1 MDAFLDR
8 HADKIQGSLSCFDRV
23 LFRGYLPLFS
33 GREMTPFLKRQGVRP
48 DGLKDFLLGQAE
60 RLKQHARQLARRDGR
75 PFLYFA
81 ERVRKDEKAREIAA
95 RKGITDGLVCVLS
108 TLEPCWTF
116 ALRWE
121 GASYVR
127 PARRKCLFLYFYF
140 MDRELGLIHV
150 KLQTWFPMQLQVYVN
165 GHEWLARKLTH
176 SGVPYLKHDNVFL
189 HVDDLRRAQRF
200 ADRFAGLD
208 WVRRLDRYAHA
219 VNPLLAE
226 RLAPLR
232 YYWVTAQAEYATDIL
247 FTSRRQLQELMPR
260 LLEHST
266 LHLSA
271 RDVMGFLGRK
281 LTGHFLGEVVT
292 DHKELPLHGRLPG
305 CRVKHRMKGNW
316 IKMYDKD
323 GLVLRV
329 ETVINDP
336 GEFRVRRRV
345 RRGGRRVTA
354 WVPLRKSVAYLFRY
368 REISLQSNARYLNPL
383 AQVEDP
389 TRGVRALDAITARKK
404 THGSRTVKPF
414 HPLSPLDTQLFATLM
429 RGEHA
434 LHGFTNRDLRAKL
447 DPSAFHLR
455 ADPRRC
461 SAQVTRLLHRLHVY
475 RLIAKIPRS
484 RRWRVTDFGWR
495 VMSAALDLRSRAF
508 PEAFAAAA

>member
-1 MDAFLDR
+1 MDAFLDK
-8 HADKIQGSLSCFDRV
+8 HADKIRGSLSCFDRV
-23 LFRGYLPLFS
+23 TFRGYLPLFS
-33 GREMTPFLKRQGVRP
+33 GREMTPFRKRQGVRP

-75 PFLYFA
+75 PFLDCA
-81 ERVRKDEKAREIAA
+81 ERARKDEKAREIAA

-116 ALRWE
+116 ALGWE
-121 GASYVR
+121 GASSVR

-165 GHEWLARKLTH
+165 GHEGLARKLTR
-176 SGVPYLKHDNVFL
+176 SGVSYLTHDNIFVR
-189 HVDDLRRAQRF
+189 VDDLRRAQRV
-200 ADRFAGLD
+200 ADRSPSVD
-208 WVRRLDRYAHA
+208 WVRRRDRYAPA
-219 VNPLLAE
+219 VDPLMAE

-232 YYWVTAQAEYATDIL
+232 YCWVTAQAENSTDIL
-247 FTSRRQLQELMPR
+247 FTNRRQLQELMPR

-292 DHKELPLHGRLPG
+292 DHKEFPLHGRLPG

-354 WVPLRKSVAYLFRY
+354 WVPSRKSVATLFRY
-368 REISLQSNARYLNPL
+368 REISLQGNTRDLNAL

-389 TRGVRALDAITARKK
+389 TEGVRALDSLTTRRTTAAARP
-404 THGSRTVKPF
+404 VKPF
-414 HPLSPLDTQLFATLM
+414 QPLA
-429 RGEHA
+429 
-434 LHGFTNRDLRAKL
+434 
-447 DPSAFHLR
+447 R
-455 ADPRRC
+455 ADTLSSP
-461 SAQVTRLLHRLHVY
+461 
-475 RLIAKIPRS
+475 P
-484 RRWRVTDFGWR
+484 
-495 VMSAALDLRSRAF
+495 
-508 PEAFAAAA
+508 